1 MRKPLQRATRPRAR
15 TRVSRVT
22 PAHVRAWL
30 DERFTAE
37 PDLLRRI
44 GRVLAALQ
52 KAEAASARRPSRT
65 RRKVS

>member
-1 MRKPLQRATRPRAR
+1 
-15 TRVSRVT
+15 VT
-22 PAHVRAWL
+22 AAQVRAWL

-37 PDLLRRI
+37 PDLLHRI

-52 KAEAASARRPSRT
+52 KAEAAPARRPSRA

>member
-1 MRKPLQRATRPRAR
+1 MRKPLQRATRSRR
-15 TRVSRVT
+15 RSRVSRVT
-22 PAHVRAWL
+22 PAQVRAWL
-30 DERFTAE
+30 DDRFTAE

-52 KAEAASARRPSRT
+52 RAEAAPARRPARA

>member
-1 MRKPLQRATRPRAR
+1 MRKPLQRATRSRR
-15 TRVSRVT
+15 RSRVSRVT
-22 PAHVRAWL
+22 PAQVRAWL
-30 DERFTAE
+30 DDRFTAE

-52 KAEAASARRPSRT
+52 KAEGHSARRPPRA

>member
-1 MRKPLQRATRPRAR
+1 
-15 TRVSRVT
+15 VT
-22 PAHVRAWL
+22 PAQVRAWL

-37 PDLLRRI
+37 PDLRRRI

-52 KAEAASARRPSRT
+52 KAEGHSVRRPPRA

>member
-1 MRKPLQRATRPRAR
+1 MRKPLHPAAR
-15 TRVSRVT
+15 SRHRSRVT
-22 PAHVRAWL
+22 PAQVRAWL

-52 KAEAASARRPSRT
+52 KAEAAPARRSPRA

>member
-1 MRKPLQRATRPRAR
+1 MRKPLQRATRSRR
-15 TRVSRVT
+15 RSRVT
-22 PAHVRAWL
+22 PAQVRAWL

-52 KAEAASARRPSRT
+52 KAEAHPARRPSRA

>member
-1 MRKPLQRATRPRAR
+1 
-15 TRVSRVT
+15 VSRVT
-22 PAHVRAWL
+22 PAQVRAWL
-30 DERFTAE
+30 DDRFRAE

-44 GRVLAALQ
+44 SRVLAALQ